1 MNERKYIEEIEGL
14 MVEILYE
21 YEEGDGGDY
30 STPPTAPQVNII
42 DWKLAE
48 ESREDYGDYSDEEW
62 GEWMK
67 DIDNYVYND
76 SYYDIVEF
84 ENDLSDGY

>member
-1 MNERKYIEEIEGL
+1 MKKYRMEIEGL
-14 MVEILYE
+14 MVEISYDYE
-21 YEEGDGGDY
+21 GGDKGDNW
-30 STPPTAPQVNII
+30 TPPTAPQVNI
-42 DWKLAE
+42 DSWKLAE

-62 GEWMK
+62 WEWMK